1 MQAVWIALTVLI
13 VGGCIW
19 SLLRRFTSKKTCCGT
34 EKQPRIRVKKLS
46 APIGSLTVKISG
58 MRCENCRRS
67 VTAALDA
74 LDGVAAKV
82 SLENGTAR
90 VSFAATPSSAEE
102 LAQAV
107 ESAGFD
113 VLEIRH

>member
-1 MQAVWIALTVLI
+1 MVADPAIHEQKD
-13 VGGCIW
+13 
-19 SLLRRFTSKKTCCGT
+19 LLRNGKAAAHPGKKAL
-34 EKQPRIRVKKLS
+34 RS
-46 APIGSLTVKISG
+46 IGSLTVKSAG
-58 MRCENCRRS
+58 CAVKTAAAS

-90 VSFAATPSSAEE
+90 VSFERPLSDEE

-107 ESAGFD
+107 ESAGFE
-113 VLEIRH
+113 VLGIRR

>member
-19 SLLRRFTSKKTCCGT
+19 SLIRRFTSKKTCCGT
-34 EKQPRIRVKKLS
+34 EKQPRIRAKKLS
-46 APIGSLTVKISG
+46 APIGSLTVKIGG

-90 VSFAATPSSAEE
+90 VSFERPLSDEE

-107 ESAGFD
+107 ESAGFE
-113 VLEIRH
+113 VRGIRR

>member
-1 MQAVWIALTVLI
+1 MVADPAIHEQKD
-13 VGGCIW
+13 
-19 SLLRRFTSKKTCCGT
+19 LRGT
-34 EKQPRIRVKKLS
+34 EKQPRIRAKKCS
-46 APIGSLTVKISG
+46 ASIGSMTVRIGG

-90 VSFAATPSSAEE
+90 VSFERPLSDEE
-102 LAQAV
+102 LAQAI

-113 VLEIRH
+113 VLEIRR

>member
-19 SLLRRFTSKKTCCGT
+19 SLLRRFASKKTCCGT

-46 APIGSLTVKISG
+46 APIGSL
-58 MRCENCRRS
+58 S

-90 VSFAATPSSAEE
+90 VSFERPLSDEE

-113 VLEIRH
+113 VLEIRR